1 MFEQLVV
8 TQLLKYH
15 LIKQPYGGY
24 FREHQTYNFEDNSY
38 VDPAT
43 EELRGTTVG
52 NTVDNLTR
60 YIAFPN
66 IPLKNSLQAVML
78 GKQIF
83 ESNFKRRKKGQAKLQ
98 KLFDKLPSL
107 GRKISKELIDIIVCF
122 SYLSNM
128 WRSGALE
135 AAYKDFMNFDHL
147 SETDYQHIT
156 ILVERSVQL
165 IEMLKKQY
173 SKVYPNFR
181 VEYDKNDIIW
191 GDGDII
197 TNEMIVDFKCWK
209 YNPYIKDN
217 ITQQVIYYL
226 LGKNGIN
233 NTDID
238 FNEIKYLSL
247 FDIRRNRLQFI
258 NVNDYQK
265 ELKYVQERLDQ
276 IALEQNKIRQEFINS
291 LK

>member
-1 MFEQLVV
+1 MP
-8 TQLLKYH
+8 
-15 LIKQPYGGY
+15 I
-24 FREHQTYNFEDNSY
+24 
-38 VDPAT
+38 
-43 EELRGTTVG
+43 
-52 NTVDNLTR
+52 
-60 YIAFPN
+60 
-66 IPLKNSLQAVML
+66 
-78 GKQIF
+78 
-83 ESNFKRRKKGQAKLQ
+83 
-98 KLFDKLPSL
+98 
-107 GRKISKELIDIIVCF
+107 IDI
-122 SYLSNM
+122 
-128 WRSGALE
+128 GA
-135 AAYKDFMNFDHL
+135 
-147 SETDYQHIT
+147 
-156 ILVERSVQL
+156 
-165 IEMLKKQY
+165 
-173 SKVYPNFR
+173 YPNFR